1 MFEPDPVEGPQLE
14 DVRKAC
20 APGDVGLLCLSHVG
34 YRSGALAD
42 VESITREAGVRVL
55 WDLSHSVGVV
65 PIELTEW
72 GVELAVGCTY
82 KYLNGG
88 PGAPAF
94 LYVREELQQDLRTPI
109 QGWFGQR
116 NQFAMGPS
124 YDPEP
129 GIRGFMAGTP
139 PILDLTAVRVGV
151 ELAADA
157 GVASVRK
164 KAVVLTDLIVEIHD
178 EWLAPLGFELAS
190 PRDPERRG
198 AHVSLRHDEAW
209 PISRAMIERA
219 RVIPDFRG
227 PDSIRFGFPPLY
239 TRFRDVHDAFERL
252 RTLVAAGVH
261 EELDAARGRVT

>member
-1 MFEPDPVEGPQLE
+1 
-14 DVRKAC
+14 
-20 APGDVGLLCLSHVG
+20 VGLLCLSHVG

-42 VESITREAGVRVL
+42 VEAITREAGVRVL

-82 KYLNGG
+82 KYLNAG

-94 LYVREELQQDLRTPI
+94 LYLREELQEELTTPI

-116 NQFAMGPS
+116 EQFAMERP

-129 GIRGFMAGTP
+129 GIRGFLAGTP

-151 ELAADA
+151 ELVADA
-157 GVASVRK
+157 GIASVRK
-164 KAVVLTDLIVEIHD
+164 KAVALTDLIVELHD
-178 EWLAPLGFELAS
+178 DWLAPLGFVLGS

-209 PISRAMIERA
+209 PIARAMIERA
-219 RVIPDFRG
+219 HVIPDFRG
-227 PDSIRFGFPPLY
+227 PDSIRLAVPPLY
-239 TRFRDVHDAFERL
+239 TRVVDVWDALDRIRRLVERGEQ
-252 RTLVAAGVH
+252 REV
-261 EELDAARGRVT
+261 DASSRRIT